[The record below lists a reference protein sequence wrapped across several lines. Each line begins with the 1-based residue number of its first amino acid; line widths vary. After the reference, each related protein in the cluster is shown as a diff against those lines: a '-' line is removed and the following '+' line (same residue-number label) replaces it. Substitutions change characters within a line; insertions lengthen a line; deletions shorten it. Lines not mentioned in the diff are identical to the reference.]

1 MVTNNTVDPKNA
13 LMMDFFE
20 VLAGLHGFFG
30 ENPAGDDSDSSS
42 DSDEDMEDLEAID
55 EDEEEEE
62 DLINPAFP
70 GFEFEFWFFAL
81 WIKLI

>member
-1 MVTNNTVDPKNA
+1 MFIFK
-13 LMMDFFE
+13 

-30 ENPAGDDSDSSS
+30 ENPAGEDSDSSS
-42 DSDEDMEDLEAID
+42 DEDEDMEDLEAGDLD

-70 GFEFEFWFFAL
+70 GFEFEF
-81 WIKLI
+81 